1 MSVATDSPVHSPSSD
16 DFAALLDAELD
27 SNSLRLSPD
36 KEADDEDDDKETKRH
51 KRQIVEIILEHQGST
66 SLGIFEEKTEVSLEM
81 DNCLHPGSLGGM
93 CCGKRLEE
101 ECGVTFSY
109 AYKGLRVGNDKI
121 DRLRNTDMKHLLR
134 HRKLYLILE
143 LDHTLL
149 NWTLLLHLTPEEDY
163 LKSQVESLQDVS
175 KGSLFMLAFMNIMT
189 KLRPVV
195 HTFFIEAN
203 DGTQRHQKGLDVV
216 LGQESAVLI
225 LDDTENGDNL
235 ILMERY
241 HFFASSCRQFGY
253 HCQSLSQLRSVVCEL
268 EGALASILKD
278 LKRIHNMFFKELA
291 NDLAGRDVRQREVLK
306 GCKLVFSH
314 AFPSKFPAHIHYLW
328 KVVEQLGA
336 TCSIELDP
344 SVTHSHWAAKEAK
357 FLVDPRWIE
366 AANCLW
372 QGQLE
377 EKFPVKQTKPEENF
391 QAKQTKDQ

>member
-1 MSVATDSPVHSPSSD
+1 MFRKNLNLITFPGFRLELNSVTELDWRLVSLLSLAFVLPKSTAKEAKSIKPSRVSQLSRHAVRQMSVATDSPVHSPSSD

-66 SLGIFEEKTEVSLEM
+66 SLGIFEEKTDMLYCAEVSLEM

-163 LKSQVESLQDVS
+163 LKSQVESLQ
-175 KGSLFMLAFMNIMT
+175 G
-189 KLRPVV
+189 
-195 HTFFIEAN
+195 
-203 DGTQRHQKGLDVV
+203 
-216 LGQESAVLI
+216 
-225 LDDTENGDNL
+225 TENG
-235 ILMERY
+235 
-241 HFFASSCRQFGY
+241 
-253 HCQSLSQLRSVVCEL
+253 
-268 EGALASILKD
+268 
-278 LKRIHNMFFKELA
+278 
-291 NDLAGRDVRQREVLK
+291 QREVLK

-344 SVTHSHWAAKEAK
+344 SVTHVVSNKCSNEKVSLGSKGGQVFGGSTVDRGSQLFVARATRREVSCEA
-357 FLVDPRWIE
+357 
-366 AANCLW
+366 N
-372 QGQLE
+372 
-377 EKFPVKQTKPEENF
+377 QT
-391 QAKQTKDQ
+391 

>member
-1 MSVATDSPVHSPSSD
+1 MIKPPQPVKSKYINLCRFTVSLLSLAFVLPKSTAKEAKSIKPSRVSQLSRHAVRQMSVATDSPVHSPSSD

-163 LKSQVESLQDVS
+163 LKSQVESLQD
-175 KGSLFMLAFMNIMT
+175 
-189 KLRPVV
+189 
-195 HTFFIEAN
+195 

-225 LDDTENGDNL
+225 LDDTEN
-235 ILMERY
+235 
-241 HFFASSCRQFGY
+241 
-253 HCQSLSQLRSVVCEL
+253 LRSVVCEL

-291 NDLAGRDVRQREVLK
+291 NDLAGRDVRQSNSNESVFYY
-306 GCKLVFSH
+306 CKLIYHRTNVG
-314 AFPSKFPAHIHYLW
+314 LW
-328 KVVEQLGA
+328 KSFLSYR
-336 TCSIELDP
+336 TPFICSLTPIGRSTFMRTFDHHMLLAASLSVHDRCASIVAKIISDWHFICLMDRSLYDSSFDEELMTRKII
-344 SVTHSHWAAKEAK
+344 S
-357 FLVDPRWIE
+357 
-366 AANCLW
+366 
-372 QGQLE
+372 
-377 EKFPVKQTKPEENF
+377 
-391 QAKQTKDQ
+391 